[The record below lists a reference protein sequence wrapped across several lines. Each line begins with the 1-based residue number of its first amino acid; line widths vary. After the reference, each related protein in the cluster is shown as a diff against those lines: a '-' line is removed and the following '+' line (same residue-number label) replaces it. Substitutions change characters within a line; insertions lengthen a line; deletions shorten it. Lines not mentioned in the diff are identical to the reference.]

1 MDVVYCKVKES
12 IRYFIIKQ
20 ALCEVNLDVQT
31 FENIKKYENIIVV
44 PSTGMFLDSIKSL
57 AYDCNLLYFVCNFT
71 TKLIVLRLCLS
82 VT

>member
-1 MDVVYCKVKES
+1 MAVVYCKVKKS

-44 PSTGMFLDSIKSL
+44 PSTGMFLDSIKFL

-71 TKLIVLRLCLS
+71 AKLIVLRLCLS